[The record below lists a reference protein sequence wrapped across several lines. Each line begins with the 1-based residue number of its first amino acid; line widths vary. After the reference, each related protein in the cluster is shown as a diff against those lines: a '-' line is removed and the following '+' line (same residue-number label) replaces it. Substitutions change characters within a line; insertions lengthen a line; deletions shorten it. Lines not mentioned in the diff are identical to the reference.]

1 VVGEGRR
8 DLDNLQLLPCLSGL
22 HKNAGQ
28 HVSHV
33 PDHPM
38 SICYGAVSCPDAQ
51 THEMAQNLGTFCLD
65 LSRKRMSSRMVAPTC
80 PSEARMPDRRLP
92 AMLFETLVDKLKSQC
107 QFHSKASDSGDGPRK

>member
-8 DLDNLQLLPCLSGL
+8 AFYNLQLLPCLSGL
-22 HKNAGQ
+22 HTNAGQ
-28 HVSHV
+28 YV
-33 PDHPM
+33 PQVPNRLM
-38 SICYGAVSCPDAQ
+38 SVCYGAVSCPDAQ
-51 THEMAQNLGTFCLD
+51 TDEMAQKLGTFCLD

-107 QFHSKASDSGDGPRK
+107 QFRSKASDSGDGPRK